1 MKIAILGS
9 GVVGQPLATGY
20 PKHGHEVKIG
30 TRQSEVGGHPVDTP
44 TGAAAW
50 GDIVVLAAKGE
61 IAVELATSVKDEV
74 AGKVVI
80 DTTNPLDFSTGK
92 PELFVGWNDSLG
104 EQVQRA
110 IPDAKVVKAY
120 NIVGNTLMIDPDIL
134 GGPPPMLIA
143 GNDDDAKK
151 TVTELLVDTG
161 WEVSD
166 LGGIEASRHLEA
178 ICIAWVLHGIASGG
192 WDHAFKIL
200 KKELPRAA
208 NAGGARRPRP

>member
-1 MKIAILGS
+1 MVVRVAGGMKIAVLGS
-9 GVVGQPLATGY
+9 GVVGQALATGY
-20 PKHGHEVKIG
+20 PTHGHEVRIG

-44 TGAAAW
+44 AGAAAW
-50 GDIVVLAAKGE
+50 GDLIVIAVKGE
-61 IAVELATSVKDEV
+61 AAVELATSVRNEV

-120 NIVGNTLMIDPDIL
+120 NIVGNTMMVDPDIP
-134 GGPPPMLIA
+134 GGPPTMLIA
-143 GNDDDAKK
+143 GNDAEAKT
-151 TVTELLVDTG
+151 TVTDLLTGTG
-161 WEVSD
+161 WEVTD

-178 ICIAWVLHGIASGG
+178 MCIAWVLYGISKGG
-192 WDHAFKIL
+192 WDHAFKVL
-200 KKELPRAA
+200 SK
-208 NAGGARRPRP
+208 